1 MARVAFCLFFVEFY
15 DANPRDPASDKGIFL
30 TWVRDYNRHYTDPTR
45 DDEERRIP
53 LVFGFDVQIDFL
65 KRQQFCS
72 SNGITIDINLFS
84 TPVWRQ
90 TTPIGP
96 GEQLNVYYNLEP
108 YNQSISSGYT
118 ISEDIRSNSGPNLFL
133 NQGQDI
139 PPSYEEISQDY
150 QELPKFP
157 HL

>member
-1 MARVAFCLFFVEFY
+1 MPFLTGIAINFLFKT
-15 DANPRDPASDKGIFL
+15 DADKGIFL
-30 TWVRDYNRHYTDPTR
+30 TWVRDYNTHYINSTR
-45 DDEERRIP
+45 TP
-53 LVFGFDVQIDFL
+53 LVFGFDVQIDIL

-72 SNGITIDINLFS
+72 SNGISFDSNLFS
-84 TPVWRQ
+84 NPVWRQ

-108 YNQSISSGYT
+108 YNQSISSVYT
-118 ISEDIRSNSGPNLFL
+118 ISEDIRSNSGPNLFV
-133 NQGQDI
+133 NQGQDL

-157 HL
+157 HP